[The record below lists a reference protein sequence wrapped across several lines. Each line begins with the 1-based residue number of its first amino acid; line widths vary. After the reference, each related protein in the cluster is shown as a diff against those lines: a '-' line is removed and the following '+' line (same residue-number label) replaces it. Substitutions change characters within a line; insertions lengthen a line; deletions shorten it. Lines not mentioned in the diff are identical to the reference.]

1 MSQRIRTVFFWLHL
15 TAGLLAGVVVLIM
28 SATGVLLTF
37 EKQVIYYADTRQVDL
52 TPPATGAALPID
64 EILARV
70 RATGL
75 VAEPSAVAIRRDPAA
90 PDCPHR
96 RPGRRRLRRSLH
108 GPAARQRR
116 RRRPR
121 LLPIGHRLASLA
133 GCQRRVPHD
142 RPRRHRRIE
151 PRLPFPGAFR
161 RLHLDSTH
169 VGVAR
174 RPPGDLVP
182 RRPPRQGPRLQL
194 AQHDRRV
201 VGAAAGARG
210 RVGRGHLVSVG
221 KQPRLPDGRR
231 GAAGAAWGR
240 RGSPGSQA
248 GRPPRP
254 RGRAAPRRPTRRASQ
269 WRGPARTR
277 RGAGGSRTVRE
288 RGPGHR
294 APAAPRLAGHDAP
307 PAGVRRRAARVH
319 DRRRRPRPAP
329 VQGTLTVDRA
339 TGAALKWESFDA
351 GSRGRQ
357 WRSLLRFAHT
367 GEVGGLVGQAIA
379 GLASLGGVVP
389 RLHRL
394 RVVAPPLRRV
404 ARPSASADR
413 SRRGATS
420 RVVLSRI
427 VRPVSRT
434 SSLPVP
440 PS

>member
-90 PDCPHR
+90 PIALTVGQGAVAYADPYT
-96 RPGRRRLRRSLH
+96 G
-108 GPAARQRR
+108 
-116 RRRPR
+116 R
-121 LLPIGHRLASLA
+121 LLGKGDAGVRAFFRIGHRLASLA

-277 RGAGGSRTVRE
+277 RGAGAQ
-288 RGPGHR
+288 PHR
-294 APAAPRLAGHDAP
+294 P
-307 PAGVRRRAARVH
+307 
-319 DRRRRPRPAP
+319 
-329 VQGTLTVDRA
+329 
-339 TGAALKWESFDA
+339 
-351 GSRGRQ
+351 
-357 WRSLLRFAHT
+357 
-367 GEVGGLVGQAIA
+367 
-379 GLASLGGVVP
+379 
-389 RLHRL
+389 
-394 RVVAPPLRRV
+394 
-404 ARPSASADR
+404 
-413 SRRGATS
+413 
-420 RVVLSRI
+420 
-427 VRPVSRT
+427 
-434 SSLPVP
+434 
-440 PS
+440 